1 MVSGILSVCTAQDD
15 KDLFQ
20 IRLEALKISLNL
32 TALLSGVSV
41 HGAHLANYRFLRQ
54 RIHKGFDVLS
64 KPLEWTL
71 FDKIVLTSQIIV
83 DTCLEHLVLEKLKY
97 VYKPSTQSN
106 DKSSTLTTSK
116 RTCNWRM
123 RSTKL

>member
-1 MVSGILSVCTAQDD
+1 MSLAYFLFVLPRND

-97 VYKPSTQSN
+97 VYNLLHNLMINLQHLQHQNAPVIGE
-106 DKSSTLTTSK
+106 
-116 RTCNWRM
+116 
-123 RSTKL
+123 